1 MTTQVASNLIAD
13 SVILF
18 LLFVAIVVVIN
29 ILILKF
35 ITWVVTNTVLDVLEK
50 RGYGK
55 GVWKR

>member
-1 MTTQVASNLIAD
+1 MTTQVASNLIAN

-55 GVWKR
+55 GFWKR

>member
-18 LLFVAIVVVIN
+18 LLFIAIIVVIN

-55 GVWKR
+55 GIWKR

>member
-35 ITWVVTNTVLDVLEK
+35 IAWVVTNTVLDVLEK